1 MDGRLN
7 LPAVQEVLMTTLQS
21 FEAGSLSPKEA
32 LRRIRRWLNS
42 GQTQEV
48 DAEFIREYQLA

>member
-21 FEAGSLSPKEA
+21 VEAGSLSPKEA

-48 DAEFIREYQLA
+48 DAEFIPEYQLA